1 MELDFTICASVAV
14 FAAMVAVLGWLAD
27 RRRMRRA
34 DPDAVGWVPW
44 RGLSFWATMVGVLA
58 AAGAVKFWMASG
70 G

>member
-1 MELDFTICASVAV
+1 MELDFAKCAWVAI
-14 FAAMVAVLGWLAD
+14 AATLLAVTGWLAD

-58 AAGAVKFWMASG
+58 AAGALKFWVSG
-70 G
+70 V